1 MSATIGQRP
10 HEYEIRCLE
19 DFTKVP
25 ADRLQDCLTDFV
37 SWLALVRRADDVAA
51 VVNGLVG
58 VEGAVEL
65 NRDHFTWVDDGL
77 TGQLS
82 ALEFTVKDTDEH
94 IGRIDLK
101 DRKPMVCKHS
111 RLARKCEICDLEERC
126 ENAERIIL
134 LLTADHNTGE
144 TYQKGF
150 EAAREHF
157 ADYPHKA
164 AL

>member
-1 MSATIGQRP
+1 M
-10 HEYEIRCLE
+10 
-19 DFTKVP
+19 TKPAMQKRIPQSVPQNELRLLPGKTCARKDVEPQARQDMDVP
-25 ADRLQDCLTDFV
+25 AL
-37 SWLALVRRADDVAA
+37 LVRPV
-51 VVNGLVG
+51 
-58 VEGAVEL
+58 
-65 NRDHFTWVDDGL
+65 T
-77 TGQLS
+77 
-82 ALEFTVKDTDEH
+82 ALD
-94 IGRIDLK
+94 K

>member
-1 MSATIGQRP
+1 MPYLR
-10 HEYEIRCLE
+10 H
-19 DFTKVP
+19 
-25 ADRLQDCLTDFV
+25 
-37 SWLALVRRADDVAA
+37 ALKEPPVTVLDK
-51 VVNGLVG
+51 
-58 VEGAVEL
+58 
-65 NRDHFTWVDDGL
+65 DG
-77 TGQLS
+77 
-82 ALEFTVKDTDEH
+82 
-94 IGRIDLK
+94 
-101 DRKPMVCKHS
+101 KPMVCKHS